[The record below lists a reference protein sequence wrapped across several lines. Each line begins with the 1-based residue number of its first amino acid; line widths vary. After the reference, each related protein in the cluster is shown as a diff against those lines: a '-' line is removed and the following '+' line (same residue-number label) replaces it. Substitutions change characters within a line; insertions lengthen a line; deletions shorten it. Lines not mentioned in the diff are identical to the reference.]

1 MLLAVQSLTPN
12 ALAAQFDVS
21 RQAISKHIQILTECE
36 VLSQEQKGREIHY
49 HINAVKMKEIEKWIE
64 QFRQLLSSRFSQLDE
79 VLENLK
85 KDNV

>member
-12 ALAAQFDVS
+12 ALAAHFDVS
-21 RQAISKHIQILTECE
+21 RQAISKHIQILTECD

-49 HINAVKMKEIEKWIE
+49 HINAGKMNEIEKWIK
-64 QFRQLLSSRFSQLDE
+64 QFREILSTRFSQLDE
-79 VLENLK
+79 VLEKLK